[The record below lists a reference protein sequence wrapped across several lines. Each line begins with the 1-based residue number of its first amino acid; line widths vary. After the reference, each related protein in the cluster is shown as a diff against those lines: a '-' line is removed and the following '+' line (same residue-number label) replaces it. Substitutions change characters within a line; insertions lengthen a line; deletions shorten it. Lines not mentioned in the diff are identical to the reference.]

1 MQTGSGR
8 GRVLDN
14 IVEKQIINYKAL
26 LGKKV
31 RSLRQESELSQESLS
46 ERCGI
51 FRTYLSRIESGS
63 ANPSIAVMVSL
74 ALALSVQ
81 PHELL
86 VHD

>member
-1 MQTGSGR
+1 
-8 GRVLDN
+8 LDTH
-14 IVEKQIINYKAL
+14 IVEKIEINYKEV

-31 RSLRQESELSQESLS
+31 RSLRLESELSQESLS

>member
-1 MQTGSGR
+1 M
-8 GRVLDN
+8 DN
-14 IVEKQIINYKAL
+14 IIVEKQIINYKAL

-86 VHD
+86 VQD

>member
-1 MQTGSGR
+1 M
-8 GRVLDN
+8 
-14 IVEKQIINYKAL
+14 EKQIINYKAL

-86 VHD
+86 VQD

>member
-1 MQTGSGR
+1 
-8 GRVLDN
+8 
-14 IVEKQIINYKAL
+14 VENQIINYKAL

-31 RSLRQESELSQESLS
+31 RSLRLESELSQESLS

-63 ANPSIAVMVSL
+63 ANPSIAVLVSL
-74 ALALSVQ
+74 ASALSVL

>member
-1 MQTGSGR
+1 M
-8 GRVLDN
+8 
-14 IVEKQIINYKAL
+14 NYKAL

-63 ANPSIAVMVSL
+63 ANPSIAVMVAL